1 MVLIPSDR
9 PPTHPAELL
18 REEFLA
24 PLRLTDDE
32 LARRTGLPP
41 ETVDELVRGE
51 RGITPPVGLRLARF
65 LGTTPEFWLHA
76 QLAWDLFHA
85 MNSPEAADI
94 DQIQPLTA
102 PA

>member
-9 PPTHPAELL
+9 PPTHPGEVL

-24 PLRLTDDE
+24 PLKLTGEE

-41 ETVDELVRGE
+41 ETVGELVQGE
-51 RGITPPVGLRLARF
+51 RGITPDAALRLARF
-65 LGTTPEFWLHA
+65 LGTTPEFWLNA
-76 QLAWDLFHA
+76 QLAWDLYHA

-94 DQIQPLTA
+94 EAIQPLTA